1 MMQQNLLVG
10 SLEALQQSE
19 KNQRQRNQLGEH
31 QKSRTARLLPS
42 AAKRLSEMKTDWL
55 LGWQMEVI
63 GRLDDRSFSKVVG
76 SKKLK
81 G

>member
-1 MMQQNLLVG
+1 MGPRDGNAKLDVTSIYIGLKAVEWSEMMQQNLLVG

-42 AAKRLSEMKTDWL
+42 AAKRLSEMKTD
-55 LGWQMEVI
+55 
-63 GRLDDRSFSKVVG
+63 
-76 SKKLK
+76 
-81 G
+81 

>member
-1 MMQQNLLVG
+1 MGPRDRNAKLDVTSIYIGLKAVEWSEMMQQNLLVG

-42 AAKRLSEMKTDWL
+42 AAKRLSEMKTD
-55 LGWQMEVI
+55 
-63 GRLDDRSFSKVVG
+63 
-76 SKKLK
+76 
-81 G
+81 